1 MPAMET
7 ISAFHERRRP
17 MSNDQPGPATLARH
31 RWEDW
36 IAKTTAVLAVL
47 AALSSGQWGASN
59 LRAILE
65 QGKVDDGWSYY
76 QAKSIKGHLADH
88 MQGLAAALAADRPSA
103 PGSESALT
111 KYHADLE
118 AEAKRLG
125 TEKAAIEKEVH
136 EYEHQ
141 RDSYVERSFWFE
153 IAFACLQA
161 GVVLSTIAAAARK
174 RGLWM
179 VAMVAGLLG
188 LFFVLNG
195 LGHFIQTA
203 EYAKKMGPT
212 LEIRDPLRAPK

>member
-1 MPAMET
+1 
-7 ISAFHERRRP
+7 
-17 MSNDQPGPATLARH
+17 MSNPEAAAAPAPKP

-36 IAKTTAVLAVL
+36 ITRTTAVLAVI

-88 MQGLAAALAADRPSA
+88 LQSLVAALAADRPPSA
-103 PGSESALT
+103 GQDSQLLKVRAEM
-111 KYHADLE
+111 E
-118 AEAKRLG
+118 AEAKRLAV
-125 TEKAAIEKEVH
+125 EKAMIEKEVH
-136 EYEHQ
+136 EYEHA

-161 GVVLSTIAAAARK
+161 GVVLSTIAAATKK

-179 VAMVAGLLG
+179 TSIVAGLLG
-188 LFFVLNG
+188 ALFVANG
-195 LGHFIQTA
+195 LGHFVQTP
-203 EYAKKMGPT
+203 EYSKKLGPK
-212 LEIRDPLRAPK
+212 LEIKDPLKAPK